1 MALALAAPQ
10 YEVNAPPHYVADAP
24 AHYVADTPAQYEAS
38 APAHYGGDSVI
49 SAEQWAALNPYGSAS
64 YYPADEK
71 AS

>member
-1 MALALAAPQ
+1 MAYALAAPQ
-10 YEVNAPPHYVADAP
+10 YEVNAPAHYVADAP
-24 AHYVADTPAQYEAS
+24 AHYEAS
-38 APAHYGGDSVI
+38 TPAHYGSDSVI